1 MLQLAA
7 KLGSKT
13 PIIVSCTN
21 GIIGRD
27 AVTGEHKEVSTTVII
42 INIFTS
48 LVFMRYERQNDL
60 LSSSINL
67 HAGYVGRFLG

>member
-27 AVTGEHKEVSTTVII
+27 AVTGEHKEV
-42 INIFTS
+42 
-48 LVFMRYERQNDL
+48 
-60 LSSSINL
+60 
-67 HAGYVGRFLG
+67 

>member
-13 PIIVSCTN
+13 PIIVSCAY

-27 AVTGEHKEVSTTVII
+27 AVTGEHREVSTTVI

>member
-13 PIIVSCTN
+13 PIIVSCAN

-27 AVTGEHKEVSTTVII
+27 AVTDEHQEVTAF
-42 INIFTS
+42 NIFSS
-48 LVFMRYERQNDL
+48 LVLKKDERFYE
-60 LSSSINL
+60 
-67 HAGYVGRFLG
+67 FLAW